1 MKVNQ
6 TLILMA
12 ICCIVNLV
20 HAQDIHGGGSHDGT
34 YWPGSGVTIWE
45 DSPIGRVIYWPEGG
59 EGRLTLT
66 DEGIYYDIDCAEDP
80 GRCKALLEGANGVTT
95 PAIPDTP
102 VDTPSDPGKGKKKKK
117 KNSQQVEE
125 LIAEIPVGNGKSRVL
140 FKTQEGKWV
149 EIKDKNGWTQKII
162 QSL

>member
-1 MKVNQ
+1 MKVYQ

-80 GRCKALLEGANGVTT
+80 ARCKALLEGANGV
-95 PAIPDTP
+95 PLPDKPDTP
-102 VDTPSDPGKGKKKKK
+102 VETPSDPGKGKKKNDGMHGISLQDEDGENGIEKYPNKK
-117 KNSQQVEE
+117 K
-125 LIAEIPVGNGKSRVL
+125 
-140 FKTQEGKWV
+140 
-149 EIKDKNGWTQKII
+149 DKCDC
-162 QSL
+162 